1 MKRQNQSILTEVG
14 RFAALLL
21 GLTVLLVI
29 YYIAMT

>member
-1 MKRQNQSILTEVG
+1 MKRQNILTEIG

-21 GLTVLLVI
+21 GLMALLAV